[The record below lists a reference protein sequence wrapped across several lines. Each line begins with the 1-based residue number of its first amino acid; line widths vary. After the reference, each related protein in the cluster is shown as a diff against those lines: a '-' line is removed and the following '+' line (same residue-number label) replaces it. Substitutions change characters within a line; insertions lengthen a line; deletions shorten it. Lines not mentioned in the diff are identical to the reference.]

1 MSARNTKIQEIL
13 KWEAESR
20 RVTPKDELERR
31 RLVHHLTSLGDIRTQ
46 SNVLSVGCGT
56 GYYELILKQHTEHLY
71 CLDISKEMLLICKGR
86 NLENLIQASSH
97 YLPFKS
103 DIFDCTYALSL
114 SPIGSTEA
122 NTYSRGT
129 ALKEM
134 RRVTKKKGWIMIGHP
149 TTLWKQIYG
158 LLKHRDP
165 NYDPFSVS
173 PRKVKGSYI
182 QNDIAI
188 RCSMVL
194 PPMPYAI
201 LCRINYLKFDRIL
214 SRLLFGEVGPYLLVS
229 GVK

>member
-1 MSARNTKIQEIL
+1 MSARNAKIREIL

-20 RVTPKDELERR
+20 RITPKDELERR

-46 SNVLSVGCGT
+46 SKVLSVGCGT
-56 GYYELILKQHTEHLY
+56 GYYELILKRHTEHLY

-97 YLPFKS
+97 YLPFKP
-103 DIFDCTYALSL
+103 DIFDSTYALSL
-114 SPIGSTEA
+114 SPIGSRES

-134 RRVTKKKGWIMIGHP
+134 KRVTKKKGRIIIGHP
-149 TTLWKQIYG
+149 TTLWKQTYG
-158 LLKHRDP
+158 LLKHGSP

-173 PRKVKGSYI
+173 PGKVKNSYM

-188 RCSMVL
+188 QCSMVL
-194 PPMPYAI
+194 PSMPYAI
-201 LCRINYLKFDRIL
+201 LRRIDYLKFDRIL
-214 SRLLFGEVGPYLLVS
+214 SRLLFDEVGPYLLVS